1 MKLFLEVLVWN
12 PIAVNIN
19 ISGFFP
25 PKKILG
31 HEHINHATGQIIL
44 SFNTVWLKKL
54 LVPNSK
60 GALTL
65 EPTN

>member
-65 EPTN
+65 ETTN

>member
-1 MKLFLEVLVWN
+1 MKLFLKVLVWN

-25 PKKILG
+25 PKKLLG

-44 SFNTVWLKKL
+44 SSNTVWRKKL
-54 LVPNSK
+54 LVPNSN